1 MICIID
7 QACGQEI
14 WILAIDHCIFMDRD
28 EVKVN
33 KNATKNK
40 GDIQHHHQR
49 SLVNKGFVI
58 WPKSGL
64 FLARPK
70 QEILNRQDRPTNE
83 IIKKTNKQTNKQ
95 KKDRPIFPAR
105 VANQNTG
112 FALSCPHADSAIL

>member
-7 QACGQEI
+7 EACGQEI
-14 WILAIDHCIFMDRD
+14 WILAIGHCIFMGRD

-40 GDIQHHHQR
+40 GDIQHPNQR

-64 FLARPK
+64 FLARPT
-70 QEILNRQDRPTNE
+70 QEILRTQDRP
-83 IIKKTNKQTNKQ
+83 ILS
-95 KKDRPIFPAR
+95 AR
-105 VANQNTG
+105 VTNQNTG
-112 FALSCPHADSAIL
+112 FASS